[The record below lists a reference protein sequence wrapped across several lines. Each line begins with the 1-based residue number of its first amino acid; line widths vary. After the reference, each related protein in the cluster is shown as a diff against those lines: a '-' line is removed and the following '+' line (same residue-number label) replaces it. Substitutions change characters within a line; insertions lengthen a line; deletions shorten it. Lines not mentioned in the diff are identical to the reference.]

1 LSGRAAVTR
10 YVRRSRR
17 LTRPAMGR
25 SGLRGVTTFGMTR
38 TDGMGYELSQDE
50 GRIVDAI
57 AALEASG
64 RPTYVDD
71 ITAEAGLP
79 RETVRWLL
87 RRLLRETNLVH
98 EVVPEAG
105 PDLGPYYEIA
115 PKD

>member
-1 LSGRAAVTR
+1 
-10 YVRRSRR
+10 
-17 LTRPAMGR
+17 
-25 SGLRGVTTFGMTR
+25 
-38 TDGMGYELSQDE
+38 MGYELSQND

-71 ITAEAGLP
+71 IAGEARLP

-105 PDLGPYYEIA
+105 PDFGPYYEIA

>member
-1 LSGRAAVTR
+1 
-10 YVRRSRR
+10 
-17 LTRPAMGR
+17 
-25 SGLRGVTTFGMTR
+25 MTR
-38 TDGMGYELSQDE
+38 TDRMGYELSQDE

-71 ITAEAGLP
+71 IAAEAGLP

-87 RRLLRETNLVH
+87 RHLLRETNLVH

>member
-1 LSGRAAVTR
+1 
-10 YVRRSRR
+10 
-17 LTRPAMGR
+17 
-25 SGLRGVTTFGMTR
+25 MTR
-38 TDGMGYELSQDE
+38 TDRMGYELSQDE

-71 ITAEAGLP
+71 IAAEAGRP
-79 RETVRWLL
+79 RRDGPLAAAPPAP
-87 RRLLRETNLVH
+87 RNHLVH

-105 PDLGPYYEIA
+105 PALGPYYEIA